1 MLFSNAVQVTSL
13 ITIRFSTDVQITA
26 KFAELK
32 EFTQA
37 GSGGG
42 GKLTQWTHL
51 VYSAVGLSSS
61 LPPLCVY
68 TQLVINCC
76 RTSFCGS
83 QSAQDSAS

>member
-1 MLFSNAVQVTSL
+1 MLFSYAVQVTTL

-37 GSGGG
+37 RSGGG
-42 GKLTQWTHL
+42 LTQWTHL